1 MSVFSALQIRAL
13 NVRPIRTEGHCAC
26 TDSSLLNAK
35 NGAAQRFGFSLKSI
49 FNKGL
54 SRISSLVDL
63 LHFNQLNHRQ
73 KGVST
78 KS

>member
-13 NVRPIRTEGHCAC
+13 SVRPIRTEGYCAC

-35 NGAAQRFGFSLKSI
+35 NGAAQRFGFSLKSR
-49 FNKGL
+49 FNEGL

-63 LHFNQLNHRQ
+63 LHFNQLSQRQ
-73 KGVST
+73 TGVST